1 MMLRKRTWLLLLLAL
16 GLRLLLQGWDS
27 GYSSSSLHPDER
39 QVSFVTEKTDGWFSD
54 PQFFAYG
61 SLHFQASRVTAAV
74 LGMGDSLKGLTAS
87 GRAVSLV
94 ASMLALIL
102 GWAVARKAWGRNT
115 ADLFLLLAAW
125 VPLDLQQSHFSTVEA
140 HHSAWV
146 VMALAACFWLAVG
159 GRGPA
164 AIAAGAA
171 VGASLAVKV
180 ASLPLGLPLALAIF
194 LAGRRSVT
202 EVLRLTLLAA
212 GALVT
217 TFWVC
222 QPWAFAEARPPLAL
236 IAATLAGA
244 FALQFATRRDQGTR
258 RALVGLAAVCAV
270 FAVLQVAALLVP
282 GGNGVARRAMSM
294 AAVGPDLN
302 PAYVRGVGEQIRMVL
317 GVADLPYVR
326 VYATSLPVL
335 YPLRE
340 LATWGWGPLLLLAV
354 IAAAAAA
361 TRRFATR
368 WRRWLAG
375 RWNNSSILLLILL
388 GWLIPMSI
396 RLSTLQVKYLRYWE
410 PLLVPAALVAAW
422 WLCRL
427 RPHFRRPAIVVVAAA
442 TMLWGIAYLW
452 AFVEPHPHWTAS
464 RWFAPLVSDGQV
476 VAFESWDETISLEG
490 IDGAVERISLP
501 SYDLPDDEAKA
512 LRWAT
517 ELARA
522 DWVVMTSNRV
532 VRTVLANPQR
542 FPLTSRLYRLLL
554 DGEAGF
560 ELVTRVRRGPRI
572 FGLEWPVQ
580 YADES
585 FVNYEFPQVLIF
597 RRVTV
602 MAPEELAERV
612 RRPLPYLDQLGFRG
626 LARLTI
632 DPVPTAPAVPSAT
645 RQVIDLAVWAVV
657 IGFLGIATW
666 VVLLPLL
673 RGLPDAGAGLAVT
686 TGWILPAWLLWL
698 GSELRIWEVSAGT
711 ATLVFLAFVGAAAAR
726 WWCGRRQIA
735 EVFARR
741 RGAILK
747 VLIITVA
754 VGLFFLVVR
763 AFNPAIFWGEK
774 PMDFAFLNA
783 FLKAP
788 AWPPGEPWMA
798 GMPLNYYY
806 FGEVLAAFPI
816 LVAGCSA
823 GVGYNLIS
831 ATIPALSA
839 AVLAAFGLVLAR
851 RRRWFAVTVLPLL
864 VLLTGNLAWP
874 WLLGFA
880 KDGRI
885 FDLWWATSRVIPG
898 FAIDEYPLWT
908 ALFADLHGH
917 FIALPVLLAT
927 LFWGWITVSA
937 RDRRW
942 MAAAGV
948 CGIGAAVVVAT
959 NPWDLFLLTA
969 TLAAG
974 VVAAARRPF
983 AGLGR
988 LATAGVLSLVASVPF
1003 VVELV
1008 AGITAGAGGR
1018 GLFLTTADFA
1028 PAWAVLRHFGLFLAP
1043 LAVLAIATLERRWWL
1058 VLPAAGLG
1066 ALGGLWIG
1074 STAAALALAVAAVFA
1089 SVAVCSR
1096 PRFERFGWSLATLG
1110 LLAIAACERFT
1121 LIDRMNTLFKIYNGV
1136 WVVFAVALATMLLR
1150 TRGGRRRLV
1159 FAVWLPLQVL
1169 AAVNLPLGVAQGW
1182 LQPRISSPR
1191 PSLDGQAFLA
1201 TRDRQTSFLVRTLQ
1215 GMARPG
1221 DVVAESAGPSY
1232 GQHARIVMHTG
1243 QPTVVGWEWH
1253 LQQRG
1258 QSVSEIGARFEDLRT
1273 LYSGQDQRSRRAVL
1287 DRYGVRWIVLSDLE
1301 RQQYDL
1307 TADDPLYGVPG
1318 VVKVAENGGAILYR
1332 VRDGGSFRPPVV
1344 PAMQLP
1350 KEATV
1355 IGKLPEIPRDT
1366 VRSLALDSSGALVTL
1381 PDGRVVALDLA
1392 GRQSETV
1399 STPPCDVISAARW
1412 RDAPWFLCSD
1422 GRVFRL
1428 DSQRF
1433 QPEGHLPDAAG
1444 LTADNAVWAWGEGGV
1459 WRRTGGEW
1467 QRVYSGPVTAAAAQ
1481 ADWLAWSDGRTVLV
1495 GRDGVPMPVAEA
1507 LVGVRSLAWQN
1518 QDLVAVDGRGVQ
1530 RSGGSM
1536 LPWRSLLD
1544 GAGEIAAIAGHNHRL
1559 WLIRSDGL
1567 IIDSTDPRCPS
1578 PWQNEADAA
1587 GAGLREPRGLAVSPK
1602 GWFAV
1607 TDTQN
1612 HRIRWFNLQGGC
1624 LDTVGAEG
1632 AAPGMFNEPSGLA
1645 LAADGTLAV
1654 ADTWNGRIQLVRPD
1668 GAFETIGSNLFGPR
1682 DALWSDDGSLLV
1694 ADTGNRRLLRFDPPN
1709 WRETVVA
1716 TFPGPVTGL
1725 ASVMGLVAAAVPVD
1739 GAISLINPASGEAV
1753 RRLEVP
1759 GWSGGEQQEAYLAVL
1774 PSGDIAA
1781 TAPKTGEVWI
1791 VDPTGDNPARL
1802 LRNGLPGRDGGG
1814 PAPRR
1819 QPAGVADVG
1828 ASAREDSSR
1837 RVIEAVGLGLWAVGC
1852 GL

>member
-1 MMLRKRTWLLLLLAL
+1 MMVRKRTWLLLLLAL

-39 QVSFVTEKTDGWFSD
+39 QVSFVTEKTEGWFSD

-61 SLHFQASRVTAAV
+61 SLHFQASRAAAAI
-74 LGMGDSLKGLTAS
+74 LGMGDSLRGLTAS
-87 GRAVSLV
+87 GRAVSLA

-102 GWAVARKAWGRNT
+102 GWVVARKAWGRNT
-115 ADLFLLLAAW
+115 ADLFLLLMAW

-140 HHSAWV
+140 HHSVWV

-159 GRGPA
+159 GRGLA

-180 ASLPLGLPLALAIF
+180 ASLPLGLPLALAVF
-194 LAGRRSVT
+194 LAARGRVS
-202 EVLRLTLLAA
+202 EVLRLSLLSAA
-212 GALVT
+212 TLVT
-217 TFWVC
+217 TFWLC
-222 QPWAFAEARPPLAL
+222 QPWAFAGSRPPLAL
-236 IAATLAGA
+236 IAATVAGA
-244 FALQFATRRDQGTR
+244 LALQFAARRDRGTR
-258 RALVGLAAVCAV
+258 RALVGLAVVCAV
-270 FAVLQVAALLVP
+270 FAVLQVAALLVA
-282 GGNGVARRAMSM
+282 NGSGIVRRALDIV
-294 AAVGPDLN
+294 AVAPDLN

-317 GVADLPYVR
+317 GEADLPYVR
-326 VYATSLPVL
+326 VYATTLPVL

-340 LATWGWGPLLLLAV
+340 LALWGWGPMLLLAA
-354 IAAAAAA
+354 IAASAAA
-361 TRRFATR
+361 TRRFTTR

-375 RWNNSSILLLILL
+375 RWNHGSILLLILL

-427 RPHFRRPAIVVVAAA
+427 RPRFRRVAITVVAAG
-442 TMLWGIAYLW
+442 TILWGVAYLW
-452 AFVEPHPHWTAS
+452 AFLEPHPHRTAS
-464 RWFAPLVSDGQV
+464 QWLAPLVADGQV
-476 VAFESWDETISLEG
+476 IAFENWDETISLDG
-490 IDGAVERISLP
+490 IDGVVERISLP

-522 DWVVMTSNRV
+522 DWVVLTSNRV

-542 FPLTSRLYRLLL
+542 FPLTARLYRLLL
-554 DGEAGF
+554 DGQAGF
-560 ELVTRVRRGPRI
+560 ELLTRVERGPRI

-580 YADES
+580 FADES

-597 RRVTV
+597 RRVAE
-602 MAPEELAERV
+602 MPPEELAERV
-612 RRPLPYLDQLGFRG
+612 LRPLPYLDELGFRG
-626 LARLTI
+626 LARRTI
-632 DPVPTAPAVPSAT
+632 DPVPTIPPVPSAT
-645 RQVIDLAVWAVV
+645 RQVIDLAVWLVV
-657 IGFLGIATW
+657 IGCLGIATW
-666 VVLLPLL
+666 VILLPLL
-673 RGLPDAGAGLAVT
+673 SGLPDAGAGLAVT
-686 TGWILPAWLLWL
+686 TGWILPAWLVWL
-698 GSELRIWEVSAGT
+698 GSEMRIWEISAGT
-711 ATLVFLAFVGAAAAR
+711 ATWVFLAIVGAAAAR
-726 WWCGRRQIA
+726 GWHARRQIA
-735 EVFARR
+735 AVFTRR
-741 RGAILK
+741 RSAIGK
-747 VLIITVA
+747 VVVVTVS

-783 FLKAP
+783 FLRAP

-831 ATIPALSA
+831 ATIPALGA
-839 AVLAAFGLVLAR
+839 AVLATFGLLLSR
-851 RRRWFAVTVLPLL
+851 RRRWFAASVLPLL
-864 VLLTGNLAWP
+864 VVLSGNLAWP
-874 WLLGFA
+874 WLLKLA
-880 KDGRI
+880 KDGKI

-917 FIALPVLLAT
+917 FIALPVFLAT
-927 LFWGWITVSA
+927 LVWGWLAVTA

-969 TLAAG
+969 TLAVA

-983 AGLGR
+983 AGFGR
-988 LATAGVLSLVASVPF
+988 LAAAGVLSLVASAPF
-1003 VVELV
+1003 IVELV
-1008 AGITAGAGGR
+1008 AGINAGAGGR
-1018 GLFLTTADFA
+1018 GLFLTVADFA

-1043 LAVLAIATLERRWWL
+1043 LVVLAFATLGRRWWL
-1058 VLPAAGLG
+1058 VLPTAGLG
-1066 ALGGLWIG
+1066 VLGGLWIG
-1074 STAAALALAVAAVFA
+1074 SSAAALALAAAAVFA
-1089 SVAVCSR
+1089 TVAVR
-1096 PRFERFGWSLATLG
+1096 TRARLERFGWALATLG
-1110 LLAIAACERFT
+1110 LLAIAAAERFT

-1159 FAVWLPLQVL
+1159 IAVWLPLQIL

-1191 PSLDGQAFLA
+1191 PTLDGQAFLA
-1201 TRDRQTSFLVRTLQ
+1201 TRDRQTSFLVRALQ

-1258 QSVSEIGARFEDLRT
+1258 QSVAEIGDRFEDLRT
-1273 LYSGQDQRSRRAVL
+1273 LYSSQDRRTRRAVL
-1287 DRYGVRWIVLSDLE
+1287 DRYGIRWVVLADLE
-1301 RQQYDL
+1301 RQQYEL
-1307 TADDPLYGVPG
+1307 TAEDPFYGVPG
-1318 VVKVAENGGAILYR
+1318 VMKVAEQGGAILYQ
-1332 VRDGGSFRPPVV
+1332 VHEGGALWPPVV

-1355 IGKLPEIPRDT
+1355 IGELPRAPHDT

-1392 GRQSETV
+1392 GRQSVTV

-1412 RDAPWFLCSD
+1412 RSEPWFLCSD
-1422 GRVFRL
+1422 GGVFRF
-1428 DSQRF
+1428 DSRRF
-1433 QPEGHLPDAAG
+1433 QPEGQLPDAAG
-1444 LTADNAVWAWGEGGV
+1444 LTAGDSVWAWGNGGV
-1459 WRRTGGEW
+1459 WRRDGGEW
-1467 QRVYSGPVTAAAAQ
+1467 RRVYSGPVTAAAAQ
-1481 ADWLAWSDGRTVLV
+1481 TDWLAWSDGRTVLV

-1507 LVGVRSLAWQN
+1507 LEGVRSLAWQN
-1518 QDLVAVDGRGVQ
+1518 RSLVAVDDRGVH
-1530 RSGGSM
+1530 RSGGSL
-1536 LPWRSLLD
+1536 LPWRPLLET
-1544 GAGEIAAIAGHNHRL
+1544 AGEIATIAGHNHRL

-1567 IIDSTDPRCPS
+1567 IIDSTDPRCPP
-1578 PWQNEADAA
+1578 PWQNEADAS
-1587 GAGLREPRGLAVSPK
+1587 GAGLREPRGLAVSPQ

-1607 TDTQN
+1607 ADTQN
-1612 HRIRWFNLQGGC
+1612 HRIRWFSHQGIC

-1632 AAPGMFNEPSGLA
+1632 ATPGTFNEPSGLA
-1645 LAADGTLAV
+1645 LAGDGTLAV
-1654 ADTWNGRIQLVRPD
+1654 TDTWNGRIQLVRPD
-1668 GAFETIGSNLFGPR
+1668 GSFETLGTNLFGPR
-1682 DALWSDDGSLLV
+1682 AALWSDDGSLLV

-1709 WRETVVA
+1709 WQETVVA
-1716 TFPGPVTGL
+1716 TLPGPVTGL

-1739 GAISLINPASGEAV
+1739 GAVSLVNPVSGEVV

-1759 GWSGGEQQEAYLAVL
+1759 GWSSGEQQEAYLTVL
-1774 PSGDIAA
+1774 PSGDLAV
-1781 TAPKTGEVWI
+1781 TAPRAGELWI
-1791 VDPTGDNPARL
+1791 VDPTGDDPARL
-1802 LRNGLPGRDGGG
+1802 LRTGLPGVTAVALLPDGNLLVSLTWEH
-1814 PAPRR
+1814 RL
-1819 QPAGVADVG
+1819 
-1828 ASAREDSSR
+1828 E
-1837 RVIEAVGLGLWAVGC
+1837 RVPIGD
-1852 GL
+1852 